1 MSDSLLCATHVT
13 KAYAGVQALADAS
26 LELRAGEVHALVG
39 ENGAGKSTLIKIL
52 TGAVQPD
59 SGDIT
64 LNGQPLG
71 RLTPRHAKSL
81 GIAAIYQQPAL
92 FGELTVAEN
101 IALGVEKVGR
111 WGRVDWS
118 KRYRR
123 ATELL
128 DRVGAR
134 IDPDTEAGSLGM
146 AQQQLVEIARA
157 LGSDAR
163 VLILDEPTASL
174 SRDDSDNLFRVIRE
188 LRADGVGMIYI
199 SHRLEEL
206 PTIADRVTVLRDG
219 TTIVTRDMADVNR
232 EQLIQMMVGRE
243 LSAVF
248 PKRAVPIGDTV
259 LELKGVACTHS
270 GVHDIDLRLRA
281 GEIVGLSG
289 LVGAGRS
296 ELARIIF
303 GLTPATS
310 GTIMVRGKTIR
321 IGSPADAI
329 RNGIAYVPEDR
340 RRHGVV
346 LEMPVSEN
354 ITLAALGNLSRFG
367 AFDFSRERALATDY
381 ARRLG
386 VKTPSIRALVSTLS
400 GGNQQKVALS
410 RWLLTKPTVLMLD
423 EPTQG
428 IDVGAKSEIHEL
440 MMTLAEEGVAILMIS
455 SELPEILGMSDR
467 IAVMHGGTIVSEVDR
482 ADATPERVL
491 ARALGQH
498 TQEFATLAR
507 GGVA

>member
-1 MSDSLLCATHVT
+1 M
-13 KAYAGVQALADAS
+13 QALRSAS

-59 SGDIT
+59 AGDFS
-64 LNGQPLG
+64 LNGEPLG
-71 RLTPRHAKSL
+71 RLTPRSAKAL

-92 FGELTVAEN
+92 FPELTVAEN
-101 IALGVEKVGR
+101 IALGIERTGR
-111 WGRVDWS
+111 WGRVDWHE
-118 KRYRR
+118 RHRR
-123 ATELL
+123 AEELL
-128 DRVGAR
+128 KRVGAR
-134 IDPDTEAGSLGM
+134 IDPERDAGELSM
-146 AQQQLVEIARA
+146 PQQQLVEIARA
-157 LGSDAR
+157 LGADAR

-174 SRDDSDNLFRVIRE
+174 SKEDTDNLFRVVRE
-188 LRADGVGMIYI
+188 LRASGVGMIYI

-206 PTIADRVTVLRDG
+206 PVIADRVTVLRDG
-219 TTIVTRDMADVNR
+219 TTIATREMAQVNR

-248 PKRAVPIGDTV
+248 PKRAVPLGDTV
-259 LELKGVACTHS
+259 LELRRVGSEAAGVS
-270 GVHDIDLRLRA
+270 DLDLTVRA

-296 ELARIIF
+296 ELARTVF
-303 GLTPATS
+303 GLTPADE
-310 GTIMVRGKTIR
+310 GEILVRGKPVHIS
-321 IGSPADAI
+321 SPADAI
-329 RNGIAYVPEDR
+329 ANGIAYVPEDR

-354 ITLAALGNLSRFG
+354 VTLAALDNLSRFG
-367 AFDFSRERALATDY
+367 AFDFRRERELAAEYT
-381 ARRLG
+381 RRLG

-410 RWLLTKPTVLMLD
+410 RWLVTKPAVLILD

-440 MMTLAEEGVAILMIS
+440 MMELAEQGVAILMIS

-467 IAVMHGGTIVSEVDR
+467 IAVMHGGTIVSVLDR
-482 ADATPERVL
+482 AEATPERVL
-491 ARALGQH
+491 ARALGEH
-498 TQEFATLAR
+498 TREFAAA
-507 GGVA
+507 VAAGEGAP